1 MAISPFAVLR
11 VALKTSFNFIKSGT
25 STLGFVGISA
35 MINGTASFCAIACK
49 TCSILCTI
57 SCAPSTGKSTTS
69 TFSIQAATRL
79 AWSLVP
85 P

>member
-1 MAISPFAVLR
+1 MAFIPSVVVRFFS
-11 VALKTSFNFIKSGT
+11 KTAFNCCKSGT

-35 MINGTASFCAIACK
+35 IMYGTASWLAILAK
-49 TCSILCTI
+49 MASILCTI
-57 SCAPSTGKSTTS
+57 LCSPSTGKSITS
-69 TFSIQAATRL
+69 TFLLQAATRL